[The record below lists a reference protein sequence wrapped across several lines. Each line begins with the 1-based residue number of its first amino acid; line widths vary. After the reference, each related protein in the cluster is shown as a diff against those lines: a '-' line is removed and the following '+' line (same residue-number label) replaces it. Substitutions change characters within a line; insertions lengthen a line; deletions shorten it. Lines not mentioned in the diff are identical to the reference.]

1 MAKKKRGN
9 NEGSISKRAS
19 GNWRAQLY
27 IRGKRIS
34 FGSKTKA
41 ECLAWL
47 NKNLEQQ
54 NQGIDLLGGET
65 TVAEYVIHWLE
76 TAKTALRPK
85 TAIQYEH
92 LVRSKIIPNIGDIK
106 IKNLKLDRIEDFYT
120 QLSNSG
126 CGVRTVRLTHS
137 VLHRA
142 LERAVRLEL
151 VPLNRAHGATLPRI
165 PQHEMNVFDEGQISS
180 FLVAAHGTRNEAL
193 YHLAITTGMRQ
204 GELFGLKWFDL
215 KWSSGTIQV
224 QRQVQHVPYKG
235 WGFSEPKT
243 RNGRRM
249 VKLGEATLQVLRAH
263 KERQEV
269 EKMFAGDRWQDYD
282 LIFPTTV
289 GTPMNPSGLHLDFYR
304 FLEQAGLP
312 RIRFHDLRHT
322 AASLMLN
329 HNVPIIVVSRILG
342 HSRPSITL
350 DVYGHLYME
359 MQDEAAR
366 IIDELITPVQIQIPT
381 KQQA

>member
-9 NEGSISKRAS
+9 NEGSISKRAN
-19 GNWRAQLY
+19 GTWRAQLY

-34 FGSKTKA
+34 FGAKTKA

-47 NKNLEQQ
+47 NKNLEEQ

-65 TVAEYVIHWLE
+65 TVAEYVTHWLK

-180 FLVAAHGTRNEAL
+180 FLVAAHGTRNDVN
-193 YHLAITTGMRQ
+193 I
-204 GELFGLKWFDL
+204 
-215 KWSSGTIQV
+215 
-224 QRQVQHVPYKG
+224 
-235 WGFSEPKT
+235 
-243 RNGRRM
+243 
-249 VKLGEATLQVLRAH
+249 
-263 KERQEV
+263 
-269 EKMFAGDRWQDYD
+269 
-282 LIFPTTV
+282 
-289 GTPMNPSGLHLDFYR
+289 
-304 FLEQAGLP
+304 
-312 RIRFHDLRHT
+312 HT
-322 AASLMLN
+322 
-329 HNVPIIVVSRILG
+329 
-342 HSRPSITL
+342 
-350 DVYGHLYME
+350 
-359 MQDEAAR
+359 
-366 IIDELITPVQIQIPT
+366 
-381 KQQA
+381 